1 MCCAERMPP
10 EQPSTAFDLD
20 GKPSS
25 DGLSPTGTPLDLAD
39 ALRRI
44 VPSER
49 VLTRPLDLVAFASD
63 ASLYRLM
70 PKAVVL
76 AASAGE
82 VAALFRLS
90 HATGVPLTFRAAGTS
105 LSGQAQGDGVLV
117 EVKRHF
123 AGWQVLDQGAR
134 VRVRPGSLAGAVNAS
149 LARHHRRLGPDPA
162 SAAAATVG
170 GILANNS
177 SGMCCGIDQNSYRT
191 LEHISFVL
199 PSGTSLDTAEPGAE
213 RVFAEQEPELAH
225 GLMRAR
231 ADLLA
236 DPALAERVRRK
247 HSIKNTTGY
256 ALNALLDY
264 DTPLSI
270 FAHLL
275 IGSEGTL
282 AFISEAVMAT
292 VPVDPLRATALL
304 LFPDL
309 ATACHAV
316 DALRTADASA
326 IELLDRASLAAVAD
340 RPGVPPGLT
349 ALPPGAAALLVDLT
363 AQDEA
368 TLHDR
373 ITRAEDS
380 LTTISTLTPA
390 LFTTDAR
397 LQDEFW
403 RVRSGLFTSVGAAR
417 PPGTA
422 VVLEDVAFPAGD
434 LADGVRDLER
444 LHERHGYPAV
454 IFGHARDGN
463 LHFLLT
469 PAFGEPGEVERYA
482 AFMDD
487 LTRLVCVTHEG
498 SLKAEHGTGRNIAPF
513 VRTEWGDVAYG
524 LMRRIKDLSDPTG
537 LLGPGV
543 LLNDDPQAHLRMLKS
558 VPLVDPLVDRCIEC
572 GYCERV
578 CPSRDLTVTPRQRI
592 VVLREFARLEQ
603 RSSTEAL
610 TSAIAR
616 DATYAVRDTCAG
628 DGLCELACPVDIDTG
643 ALVKQLR
650 AEAHPR
656 AEHDA
661 ATRAAR
667 SWAMAERI
675 GRGAL
680 GFARRTGNVASPR
693 LLSGMTS
700 ALRRVTR
707 DLVVPAYLGETP
719 PPAPPLP
726 TTAKDGAV
734 AVYLPACVTRMFGPD
749 ERDGLPVPDAL
760 VTLARRAG
768 RPVWI
773 PDDVAG
779 TGCGTVWESK
789 GFPQGAATMA
799 AIVVD
804 RAWRWTDGGRLP
816 LVTDASSCALA
827 FDDLASHLEGENAQR
842 WQRIQVEDSIGFVTD
857 TLLPQLG
864 SRLAR
869 RPKLA
874 SVAVHATCAVQHA
887 GDVDRLSALVAE
899 LAETV
904 LLPAP
909 GNCCGFA
916 GDRGFWR
923 PELTESATAPI
934 RAALDQ
940 AAPADDHVCTNRPCE
955 IGLSHGTG
963 RPFRSLLA
971 LLEERTR

>member
-1 MCCAERMPP
+1 MCSAERMPP
-10 EQPSTAFDLD
+10 DPATAFDLA
-20 GKPSS
+20 GSPPSS
-25 DGLSPTGTPLDLAD
+25 VLSPTGTPSDLAV

-44 VPSER
+44 VPAER

-76 AASAGE
+76 AATADE

-90 HATGVPLTFRAAGTS
+90 HATHIPLTFRAAGTS
-105 LSGQAQGDGVLV
+105 LSGQAQGDGILV

-123 AGWQVLDQGAR
+123 AGWHLLDQGAR

-149 LARHHRRLGPDPA
+149 LARHQRRLGPDPA

-177 SGMCCGIDQNSYRT
+177 SGMCCGVAQNSYRT
-191 LEHISFVL
+191 LEQISFVL
-199 PSGTSLDTAEPGAE
+199 PSGTSIDTDAPGAE
-213 RVFAEQEPELAH
+213 RLFAEREPELAQ
-225 GLMRAR
+225 GLMQAR

-236 DPALAERVRRK
+236 DPVLAERVRRK

-316 DALRTADASA
+316 DVLRTADASA
-326 IELLDRASLAAVAD
+326 IELLDRASLAAVAG
-340 RPGVPPGLT
+340 RPGVPAGLAT
-349 ALPPGAAALLVDLT
+349 LPAGAAALLVDLT
-363 AQDEA
+363 AQDQA
-368 TLHDR
+368 TLRDR
-373 ITRAEDS
+373 TASAEDS
-380 LTTISTLTPA
+380 LRTISTLTPA
-390 LFTTDAR
+390 AFTTDAR

-422 VVLEDVAFPAGD
+422 VVLEDVAFPASD
-434 LADGVRDLER
+434 LAAGVRDLER

-482 AFMDD
+482 AFMND
-487 LTRLVCVTHEG
+487 LTRLVCVTYEG

-513 VRTEWGDVAYG
+513 VRMEWGDAAYA
-524 LMRRIKDLSDPTG
+524 LMRRIKDLADPTG

-592 VVLREFARLEQ
+592 VVLRELARLEQ
-603 RSSTEAL
+603 RPSTEAL

-643 ALVKQLR
+643 KLVKQLR
-650 AEAHPR
+650 AKAHPR

-667 SWAMAERI
+667 SWATAERM

-680 GFARRTGNVASPR
+680 GLARRTGNLASPR
-693 LLSGMTS
+693 LLSGMTG

-726 TTAKDGAV
+726 ATVKDGAV

-779 TGCGTVWESK
+779 TCCGTVWESK

-799 AIVVD
+799 AFVAE
-804 RAWRWTDGGRLP
+804 RAWRWTEGGRLP

-827 FDDLASHLEGENAQR
+827 FGDLASHLQGEEAQH
-842 WQRIQVEDSIGFVTD
+842 WQQIRVEDSIGFVTE

-869 RPKLA
+869 RPKLG

-887 GDVDRLSALVAE
+887 GDVDRLTALVAE
-899 LAETV
+899 LADTV
-904 LLPAP
+904 VLPAP

-940 AAPADDHVCTNRPCE
+940 TAPADDHVCTNRPCE

-963 RPFRSLLA
+963 RSFRSVLA